1 MYNYNI
7 IFNFCNQK
15 KFLYFNLN
23 YPHNLKIRGEKRN
36 FPDFDSACNDIKG
49 NENVFRLE
57 ELKVFQSPER
67 FLIKVI
73 IRKHVGNIDSLVAA
87 MPFEYEEIHS
97 RTSYTSKDAF
107 LQPILDMFVKNGYDL
122 FENK

>member
-7 IFNFCNQK
+7 IFNFSNQK
-15 KFLYFNLN
+15 KFLYFNLV

-36 FPDFDSACNDIKG
+36 FPDFDSASNDIKG

-57 ELKVFQSPER
+57 ELKIFQSPDR
-67 FLIKVI
+67 YMVKVI
-73 IRKHVGNIDSLVAA
+73 IRKHVGNISSLVAM

-97 RTSYTSKDAF
+97 KVNYSSKDAF
-107 LQPILDMFVKNGYDL
+107 LKPILDMFTKNGYDL
-122 FENK
+122 LENK